1 MNLSF
6 LGGDVEKI
14 AAMTQQALSAE
25 RNFIIIASKSKKPT
39 DQKVKIDLLLLCYKC
54 FQVLGRSEW
63 YIMEGLCSNVTYT
76 SYFLIENVICLF

>member
-1 MNLSF
+1 MNPYY

-39 DQKVKIDLLLLCYKC
+39 DQKVRKRLLLLC
-54 FQVLGRSEW
+54 
-63 YIMEGLCSNVTYT
+63 
-76 SYFLIENVICLF
+76 